1 MNTMAITIK
10 PSVRKGKF
18 VVEMD
23 ANRLEKLASMFG
35 MYNPDFLDSLERAER
50 DVKAG
55 RVYKLR
61 SLRDLRK

>member
-1 MNTMAITIK
+1 M
-10 PSVRKGKF
+10 
-18 VVEMD
+18 EMD